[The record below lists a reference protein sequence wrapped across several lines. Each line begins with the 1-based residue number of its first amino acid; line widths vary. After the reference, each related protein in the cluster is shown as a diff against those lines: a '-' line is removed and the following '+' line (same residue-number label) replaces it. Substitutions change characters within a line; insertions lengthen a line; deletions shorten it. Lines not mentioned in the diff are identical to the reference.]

1 MIPVEDLCHSSVI
14 VMVGVRSPL
23 PKSQSLA
30 RLHSP
35 SQVMARKLVRK
46 YSMGSNTHSVGQR
59 KELTNLRTTLPH
71 MKRASDLDLVLEAI
85 KYIEQLQ
92 QKVVSMSKTK
102 QEENEEITMVRQT
115 GK

>member
-1 MIPVEDLCHSSVI
+1 MGSSVV

-59 KELTNLRTTLPH
+59 KELSNLRTTLPH
-71 MKRASDLDLVLEAI
+71 MKKASDLDLVLEAI

-92 QKVVSMSKTK
+92 QKVVCMSKIK
-102 QEENEEITMVRQT
+102 QEEQVDMAPVQQT
-115 GK
+115 K

>member
-1 MIPVEDLCHSSVI
+1 MGSTVL
-14 VMVGVRSPL
+14 VMVGVGSPL
-23 PKSQSLA
+23 SKSQSLA

-46 YSMGSNTHSVGQR
+46 YSLGSRTHSLGQR

-92 QKVVSMSKTK
+92 QKVVCMSQTK
-102 QEENEEITMVRQT
+102 QEESCRECRVEESKTEET
-115 GK
+115 ESS

>member
-1 MIPVEDLCHSSVI
+1 
-14 VMVGVRSPL
+14 
-23 PKSQSLA
+23 
-30 RLHSP
+30 
-35 SQVMARKLVRK
+35 MARKLVRK

-102 QEENEEITMVRQT
+102 QEENEEIPMVRQT
-115 GK
+115 EK

>member
-1 MIPVEDLCHSSVI
+1 MG

-59 KELTNLRTTLPH
+59 KELSNLRITLPH
-71 MKRASDLDLVLEAI
+71 MKKASDLDLVLEAI

-92 QKVVSMSKTK
+92 QKVVCMSKTK
-102 QEENEEITMVRQT
+102 QGEQVDMAPVQQT
-115 GK
+115 K

>member
-1 MIPVEDLCHSSVI
+1 MGSSVV

-59 KELTNLRTTLPH
+59 KELSNLRTTLPH
-71 MKRASDLDLVLEAI
+71 MKKASDLDLVLEAI

-92 QKVVSMSKTK
+92 QKVVCMSKTK
-102 QEENEEITMVRQT
+102 QEESCRVCKVDGEKTQE
-115 GK
+115 KK